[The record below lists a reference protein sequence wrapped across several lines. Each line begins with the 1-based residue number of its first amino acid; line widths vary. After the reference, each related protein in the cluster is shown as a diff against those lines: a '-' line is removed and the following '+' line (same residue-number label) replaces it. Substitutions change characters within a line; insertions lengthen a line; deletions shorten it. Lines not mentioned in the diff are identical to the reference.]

1 MDSRLCHRCH
11 DSHPSHLNHY
21 SAVST
26 NNQTVIKPQ
35 IAAPSQTHFSV
46 IVIGGGQAGLSA
58 SYLLKER
65 GIDHIVFEKNRLAES
80 WRSKRWDSF
89 CLVTPNWQCQLPGH
103 PYSGP
108 DPHGFM
114 VKDEIVSYI
123 ESYARSF
130 HPPIYEEVAVTRLH
144 RNDSDAFEVT
154 TDMGIFTADQ
164 VIVATGGYQD
174 ATIPRMA
181 ERVSLE
187 IHQIHSS
194 EYKNAEL
201 LPPGGVVVVG
211 SGQSGCQI
219 AEDLHLVGR
228 QVHLCV
234 GGAPRTARR
243 YRGKDVV
250 DWLNEMG
257 YYDKPIHEHPQKE
270 RVRSKS
276 NHYVTGRGG
285 GRDIDLRKFATEGM
299 RLYGRLKEIR
309 GPIFHF
315 SADLKQNLDQ
325 ADAVAESIKNT
336 IDKYIDSNGISA
348 PVEPRY
354 QPLWRPETE
363 VLELNCSAEGIM
375 TIIWSIGFHA
385 DYRWIELPIFDGK
398 GYPGHHRGV
407 TTVPGL
413 YFLGLP
419 WQYTWGSGRFSG
431 VARDA
436 KYLLEHIEAMRDD
449 KPRRNGFALNEWAL
463 GS

>member
-1 MDSRLCHRCH
+1 
-11 DSHPSHLNHY
+11 
-21 SAVST
+21 VST
-26 NNQTVIKPQ
+26 NNQTVVKPL
-35 IAAPSQTHFSV
+35 IAEPSQKHFSV
-46 IVIGGGQAGLSA
+46 LVIGGGQAGLSA

-65 GIDHIVFEKNRLAES
+65 GIDHLVFEKNRLAES

-114 VKDEIVSYI
+114 VKDEIVAYI
-123 ESYARSF
+123 ESYAHSF
-130 HPPIYEEVAVTRLH
+130 QPPIYEGVTVSRL
-144 RNDSDAFEVT
+144 RRDDAETFEIT
-154 TDMGIFTADQ
+154 ADIGIFTADQ

-181 ERVSLE
+181 ERISSE

-194 EYKNAEL
+194 NYKNGEL
-201 LPPGGVVVVG
+201 LPPGEVLVVG

-219 AEDLHLVGR
+219 AEDLHLAGR
-228 QVHLCV
+228 RVHLCV

-250 DWLNEMG
+250 DWLDDMG

-270 RVRSKS
+270 RVRTKS
-276 NHYVTGRGG
+276 NHYVTGRDG
-285 GRDIDLRKFATEGM
+285 GRDIDLRKFAVEGM

-309 GPIFHF
+309 GLKLYF

-336 IDKYIDSNGISA
+336 IDKYIDANGISA

-354 QPLWRPETE
+354 QPFWQPDAQVPELDYIAARIT
-363 VLELNCSAEGIM
+363 
-375 TIIWSIGFHA
+375 TIIWCIGFHA

-407 TTVPGL
+407 TTVPGM

-436 KYLLEHIEAMRDD
+436 KFLVEHIEDLRTE
-449 KPRRNGFALNEWAL
+449 KPRKNGFTLNEWAL